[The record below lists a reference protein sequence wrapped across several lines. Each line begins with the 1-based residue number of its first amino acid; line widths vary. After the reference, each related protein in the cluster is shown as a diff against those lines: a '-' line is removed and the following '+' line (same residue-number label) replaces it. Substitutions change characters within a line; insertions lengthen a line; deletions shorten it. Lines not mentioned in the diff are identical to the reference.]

1 MRHLPRLSVLAAC
14 VGASVAIAATGVA
27 LAVTPAPSIGSAGD
41 GGAQYRTSERANVHS
56 WFEPRVGSWSRHET
70 DFAIWTSPVEFATE
84 DVQIATPRGVRDR
97 ADAVLVK
104 FEARDVSATM
114 RRRALDEAGAQ
125 ANGARRVKGLPNV
138 WRVPVDEDATPAKVA
153 NRLDRYEDVVWA
165 VADVP
170 ATTEVMPNDPLFTD
184 LWGLS
189 NTGQQVQATPPFTGL
204 AGVDLGALG
213 AWGTT
218 QGSADVP
225 VAVVDSGV
233 VMDHPDLEA
242 NLRAT
247 KGRNFVP
254 DAEGVVDPLGYGDTH
269 SHGTHVAGTIGAV
282 GNNGLGVTGVNWTV
296 DMTSVR
302 VCDFTGSCGYTAEG
316 LAYAGGQA
324 RVVNASVGGG
334 GTGEADTDAIR
345 QHPNTL
351 FVAAAGNDANDND
364 ETPQYPCN
372 VPLPNVLCVAAID
385 ASGELASFSN
395 YGARTVDIAAPG
407 VGILSTVPAFAT
419 AFAPAIEPS
428 DETPPLPVG
437 WTQDPADQW
446 TAGELS
452 NGLHYLDLS
461 ATAREEGEPN
471 GNGLEIWT
479 IQAPGT
485 FEPVGES
492 CRLNAFIATDLDG
505 DYEQL
510 QAYYVT
516 DRAPNTPILA
526 GAVSGDTRGGFEAW
540 NVDLS
545 GVRGATW
552 AKLRF
557 AVVRV
562 TGESD
567 RTSLE
572 VKIAIP
578 EVRCIVDQPAGGSY
592 DFMSGTSM
600 AAPQVAG
607 AAALLLAKNPTLTAV
622 QLKRALL
629 STAVPMASLTGKVT
643 TGGRLDANAALASV
657 AAASAPVSTSPVKL
671 TGEVPCVATTCLA
684 TGTAPAD
691 ATLISQS
698 ATSRPGGS
706 TVTGTC
712 TIKQR
717 TASASST
724 YACTVR
730 LTDGTWIITT
740 TASTPSGKIASFSK
754 RVTVATRPVAVTG

>member
-1 MRHLPRLSVLAAC
+1 MRRLPRLSIVAAC
-14 VGASVAIAATGVA
+14 VTASVAIAAAGVA
-27 LAVTPAPSIGSAGD
+27 MAVTPAPPIGWANDIEFSAD
-41 GGAQYRTSERANVHS
+41 GG
-56 WFEPRVGSWSRHET
+56 
-70 DFAIWTSPVEFATE
+70 
-84 DVQIATPRGVRDR
+84 QIATRNGVRDR

-104 FEARDVSATM
+104 FEGRDVSATM
-114 RRRALDEAGAQ
+114 RREALDAAGAQ
-125 ANGARRVKGLPNV
+125 PEEARRVKGLPNV
-138 WRVPVDEDATPAKVA
+138 WRVPVDGDASPTKVA
-153 NRLDRYEDVVWA
+153 NRLDRDAAVVWA

-170 ATTEVMPNDPLFTD
+170 TTTEVMPNDPLFSD

-189 NTGQQVQATPPFTGL
+189 NTGQQVEATPPFTGL

-218 QGSADVP
+218 QGSADVT
-225 VAVVDSGV
+225 VAVVDSGI
-233 VMDHPDLEA
+233 VMDHPDLKA

-247 KGRNFVP
+247 NGRNFVP
-254 DAEGVVDPLGYGDTH
+254 DAEGEVDPLAFGDLH
-269 SHGTHVAGTIGAV
+269 IHGTHVAGTIGAV
-282 GNNGLGVTGVNWTV
+282 GNNGLGVTGVSWNV

-302 VCDFTGSCGYTAEG
+302 VCDFTGSCGYTVEG
-316 LAYAGGQA
+316 LAYGGGQA
-324 RVVNASVGGG
+324 RVVNASVGGAYG
-334 GTGEADTDAIR
+334 GEPMADAIR

-351 FVAAAGNDANDND
+351 FVAAAGNAANDND
-364 ETPQYPCN
+364 ENPQYPCN

-385 ASGELASFSN
+385 AAGELASFSN

-407 VGILSTVPAFAT
+407 VGILSTVPTFAT

-428 DETPPLPVG
+428 DATPPRPVG
-437 WTQDPADQW
+437 WAQDPAEQW
-446 TAGELS
+446 TVAQLS
-452 NGLHYLDLS
+452 NGVDYLDFS
-461 ATAREEGEPN
+461 ASAGEEGLPN
-471 GNGLEIWT
+471 NNEVEVWT
-479 IQAPGT
+479 IEAPGT

-492 CRLNAFIATDLDG
+492 CRLDAFIAADLDG

-510 QAYYVT
+510 QAFYVT
-516 DRAPNTPILA
+516 DRAPNTPIRA
-526 GAVSGDTRGGFEAW
+526 GVISGDTKGGFEEW
-540 NVDLS
+540 HVDLS

-552 AKLRF
+552 AKLAF

-562 TGESD
+562 AGEST
-567 RTSLE
+567 RTRVEAS
-572 VKIAIP
+572 IANP
-578 EVRCIVDQPAGGSY
+578 VVRCIVDQPVGGSY
-592 DFMSGTSM
+592 GYMSGTSM

-629 STAVPMASLTGKVT
+629 STAVPMESLTGKVA
-643 TGGRLDANAALASV
+643 TGGRLDANAALAAV
-657 AAASAPVSTSPVKL
+657 TAATAPASTSPAKL

-691 ATLISQS
+691 ATRITQT

-717 TASASST
+717 TAGASST

-740 TASTPSGKIASFSK
+740 TAAAPSGKIASFSK